1 MAGLPVSTD
10 VAWFVGMGA
19 NILVLLACGAVFRGP
34 RLDRLKR
41 LLAPSIILNIVGFLL
56 SVWPTGVTAN
66 DDPVALLGAIALG
79 MGQAIMFLLWADVF
93 NRAKI
98 EEAEIALPLSSLV
111 VLAYAVVVPLLPASL
126 NGIPMLVAPLASGA
140 TLYLSFQRLPVA
152 QACEKAVAIEGSR
165 PHSMVKEL
173 ARIAV
178 PLAVFYLVVSW
189 NGLLSQFEM
198 TGERSLPEIIGSLA
212 GVLCIVVFVLFSLKI
227 DFAALFRWLCPLATL
242 ALILN
247 FWKSPASAMA
257 VCSISSV
264 LDITIWIVTY
274 LYSSRMARRDYGTSL
289 TRIAVCWR
297 FLTEGRQLA
306 IYSLLPFWQTS
317 PSKKRCL
324 KASLLCWCVCWLLR
338 PWSSSGGR
346 RFGWLLIG
354 ATRMGRQ
361 RRICPRAARRSPSSM
376 G

>member
-1 MAGLPVSTD
+1 MPPWWLLGIGFTHVQILSQYAGSGLFHGMAGLPVSTD

-98 EEAEIALPLSSLV
+98 EEAEIAPAPFLACRSRLCRCCPSAAGKSQRHSDACGSIGVGGDPLPFLSEAAGGTGMREGS
-111 VLAYAVVVPLLPASL
+111 
-126 NGIPMLVAPLASGA
+126 
-140 TLYLSFQRLPVA
+140 RHR
-152 QACEKAVAIEGSR
+152 GSR

-227 DFAALFRWLCPLATL
+227 DFAALFLVALPLAMH
-242 ALILN
+242 
-247 FWKSPASAMA
+247 WH
-257 VCSISSV
+257 
-264 LDITIWIVTY
+264 
-274 LYSSRMARRDYGTSL
+274 
-289 TRIAVCWR
+289 
-297 FLTEGRQLA
+297 
-306 IYSLLPFWQTS
+306 
-317 PSKKRCL
+317 
-324 KASLLCWCVCWLLR
+324 
-338 PWSSSGGR
+338 
-346 RFGWLLIG
+346 
-354 ATRMGRQ
+354 
-361 RRICPRAARRSPSSM
+361 
-376 G
+376 

>member
-1 MAGLPVSTD
+1 MPPWWLLGIGFTHVQILSQYAGSGLFHGMAGLPVSTD

-19 NILVLLACGAVFRGP
+19 NILVLLACGAVFRDS

-66 DDPVALLGAIALG
+66 GDPVALLGAIALG

-227 DFAALFRWLCPLATL
+227 DFAALFRGF
-242 ALILN
+242 AL
-247 FWKSPASAMA
+247 WPH
-257 VCSISSV
+257 
-264 LDITIWIVTY
+264 WH
-274 LYSSRMARRDYGTSL
+274 
-289 TRIAVCWR
+289 
-297 FLTEGRQLA
+297 
-306 IYSLLPFWQTS
+306 
-317 PSKKRCL
+317 
-324 KASLLCWCVCWLLR
+324 
-338 PWSSSGGR
+338 
-346 RFGWLLIG
+346 
-354 ATRMGRQ
+354 
-361 RRICPRAARRSPSSM
+361 
-376 G
+376 

>member
-1 MAGLPVSTD
+1 MPPWWLLGIGFTHVQILSQYAGSGLFHGMAGLPVSTD

-289 TRIAVCWR
+289 TRIAV
-297 FLTEGRQLA
+297 LLA
-306 IYSLLPFWQTS
+306 VSH
-317 PSKKRCL
+317 
-324 KASLLCWCVCWLLR
+324 
-338 PWSSSGGR
+338 G
-346 RFGWLLIG
+346 G
-354 ATRMGRQ
+354 ATVGNILAVAVLADLAQ
-361 RRICPRAARRSPSSM
+361 
-376 G
+376 